1 MNTKM
6 VYKTI
11 RMPEDILRQIKN
23 EAKTETRSVNGQIIF
38 MLKKYFEIKKE
49 EEEEKIIKELKMP

>member
-11 RMPEDILRQIKN
+11 TMPEDILRQIKN